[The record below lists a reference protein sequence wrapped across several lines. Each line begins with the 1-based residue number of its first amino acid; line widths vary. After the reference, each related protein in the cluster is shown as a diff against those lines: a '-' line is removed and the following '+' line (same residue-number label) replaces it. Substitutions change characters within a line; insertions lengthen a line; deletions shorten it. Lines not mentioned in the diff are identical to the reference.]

1 MESIYD
7 KSDQW
12 KAIEKRVPKKWNMA
26 GYAISQQSR
35 SMQYKIV
42 HFKPII
48 KRLKNDIFDYDP
60 V

>member
-1 MESIYD
+1 MEPIYE
-7 KSDQW
+7 KSD
-12 KAIEKRVPKKWNMA
+12 RKWNMA
-26 GYAISQQSR
+26 GYAISRQSR

-48 KRLKNDIFDYDP
+48 KRLKNDIFDQDP